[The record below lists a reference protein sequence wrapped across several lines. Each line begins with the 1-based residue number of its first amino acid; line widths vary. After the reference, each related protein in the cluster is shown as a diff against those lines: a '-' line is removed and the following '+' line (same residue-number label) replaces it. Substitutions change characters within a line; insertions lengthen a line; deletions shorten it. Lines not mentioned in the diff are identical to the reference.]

1 MIGSA
6 DSKGQS
12 AYLSFEALN
21 QIMTNMDLQQF
32 DYDGFKQIYDANP
45 DVQKLVKN
53 FDDKGVTLTTKQ
65 EADSEEPMTK
75 TTDPADAAVDQMA
88 KRATNAAL

>member
-75 TTDPADAAVDQMA
+75 TTDPTDATVDQMA

>member
-1 MIGSA
+1 MCPKWGA
-6 DSKGQS
+6 QNGVPKHVQKL
-12 AYLSFEALN
+12 AQKL
-21 QIMTNMDLQQF
+21 
-32 DYDGFKQIYDANP
+32 
-45 DVQKLVKN
+45 VQKLVKN

-75 TTDPADAAVDQMA
+75 TTDPADATVDQMA

>member
-45 DVQKLVKN
+45 DVQKL
-53 FDDKGVTLTTKQ
+53 DDKGVTLTTKQ

-75 TTDPADAAVDQMA
+75 TTDPADATVDQMA

>member
-53 FDDKGVTLTTKQ
+53 FDDKGVTSVSYTHLTLPTIC
-65 EADSEEPMTK
+65 S
-75 TTDPADAAVDQMA
+75 V
-88 KRATNAAL
+88 

>member
-53 FDDKGVTLTTKQ
+53 FDDKG
-65 EADSEEPMTK
+65 EH
-75 TTDPADAAVDQMA
+75 
-88 KRATNAAL
+88 

>member
-6 DSKGQS
+6 DNKSQS

-21 QIMTNMDLQQF
+21 QIMQNMDLQQF

-45 DVQKLVKN
+45 DVQNLVKN
-53 FDDKGVTLTTKQ
+53 FDDKGITLSTKQ
-65 EADSEEPMTK
+65 EADSDTPTK
-75 TTDPADAAVDQMA
+75 TTDPADATVDQMA
-88 KRATNAAL
+88 KKAAKI

>member
-65 EADSEEPMTK
+65 EADSQEPMTK
-75 TTDPADAAVDQMA
+75 TTDPADATVDQMA

>member
-6 DSKGQS
+6 DNKSQS

-21 QIMTNMDLQQF
+21 QIMQNMDLQQF

-45 DVQKLVKN
+45 DVQNLVK
-53 FDDKGVTLTTKQ
+53 TL
-65 EADSEEPMTK
+65 MTK
-75 TTDPADAAVDQMA
+75 V
-88 KRATNAAL
+88 